1 MLFWKIVFNNMMKKR
16 LWAVAAASML
26 IFVCL
31 PVSGQTYAVTDG
43 VLSLTLDE
51 AIQLAL
57 DENPTIKVA
66 DEDIRLKEMAKL
78 ETTMS
83 LLPEANLSGSYQR
96 TIKKQTMVMNGMEF
110 KVGIENSY
118 NGGLSV
124 SLPVFAP
131 ALYKS
136 MQLTRTDVELAVE
149 TARQSR
155 QDLVNQVT
163 KAYFQ
168 LMLAQDSYVVL
179 QKSMAQ
185 AEDNFRIVNAKFEQ
199 GRVSEY
205 DKISAEVQMRNL
217 QPTVISARN
226 AVDLSKLQLKVLMGV
241 TADVDVAVNGQLAD
255 YEEDMYVGL
264 LSEEDL
270 SLSGNTTL
278 HQLDLSSQLLRN
290 TLAMQKQSFAPNIA
304 LQFNYMY
311 TCMADNFE
319 FSNYNWN
326 PYANVALSVSV
337 PIFRYS
343 NFSNVKKTRVQMNQ
357 LQLNRDYTERQLHMQ
372 LDTYLNNMKASAEQ
386 ISSNKEAIIQ
396 ATKGRDIAQT
406 LYDVGRGT
414 VLELNSAEVALT
426 QSRLTYS
433 QSIFDYLSAKA
444 DLDKLLG
451 RDYISENEKQ

>member
-1 MLFWKIVFNNMMKKR
+1 MMKMK
-16 LWAVAAASML
+16 LWAAVAAVML
-26 IFVCL
+26 FPVCL
-31 PVSGQTYAVTDG
+31 TAWGQTPYTATDG
-43 VLSLTLDE
+43 VLNLTLDE
-51 AIQLAL
+51 AIELAL

-66 DEDIRLKEMAKL
+66 DEDIRLKEMAKM

-96 TIKKQTMVMNGMEF
+96 TIKKQTMVMNDMQF

-118 NGGLSV
+118 NGGLTA

-168 LMLAQDSYVVL
+168 LMLAQDSYAVL

-185 AEDNFRIVNAKFEQ
+185 AEENFRIVNAKFEQ

-241 TADVDVAVNGQLAD
+241 TADVDVAVQGQLAD

-264 LSEEDL
+264 LSEDDL
-270 SLSGNTTL
+270 SLSGNSTL
-278 HQLDLSSQLLRN
+278 HQLDLSSQMLKN
-290 TLAMQKQSFAPNIA
+290 TLAMQKQSFVPNVA

-311 TCMADNFE
+311 TCMADNFD
-319 FSNYNWN
+319 FANYNWN
-326 PYANVALSVSV
+326 PYSNVALSISM
-337 PIFRYS
+337 PLFRYS
-343 NFSNVKKTRVQMNQ
+343 NFSNVKKTRVQMGQ
-357 LQLNRDYTERQLHMQ
+357 LQMNRDYTERQLHMQ